1 MMADINKLKAEPF
14 GEPPV
19 WAATRQ
25 ALCDA
30 LPYYKAHQSSAHT
43 NNKTMVGFLLGGFP
57 TIRDRMD
64 AEVIITALGGGRERD
79 VDGNMIRVKESFERN
94 LSSAQ
99 ASMMKA
105 MPVGVILDKN
115 YPGLS
120 IATEHKYSVMA
131 FFTITDIWSEKEAN
145 GQFCHKIRL
154 EKIDRSAPSWWQAKA
169 EVQHTVN
176 PQEFSDVRQSCSK
189 CLKMSKQYFIQ
200 GWTCLNAHCEESF
213 IFSSETDIMG
223 LVAASHCSA
232 TLAWCIDCHQHCKTV
247 FSAGWTCLNRKCK
260 NFFMFPAG
268 VDVARL
274 EYSESFLQERT
285 TFQLPKQPL
294 QPNLPSMKGHLGTE
308 NTMRQGIVC
317 PQCHGCSRRI
327 EWTHWACEN
336 PVCNFVLMAK
346 PAAFP
351 LQDVLQE
358 ETHVKR
364 THGSRLYDTGILQHH
379 AQINGLLIEQYLLPD
394 LKDASRI
401 IGSVSIVRTNQT
413 ANGQPGGPDEMWKI
427 SNESVDTFDLSRNSV
442 VHPGLPTEKLTRNFL
457 QNWGA
462 PYKFVVA
469 VDSKPFSAAPE
480 AFIGALKRMEWAGEV
495 SIEMTNEVLGVVGCH
510 AQHTGLTRDPSITP
524 EFTNFNE
531 LLSIGYMEKD
541 KIGFHDDGED
551 TLGPTVATLS
561 LGSPAIMFFAK
572 KTKSVK
578 NAKRGKKTKEDEE
591 YRKVVLKF
599 PLYHGDIVVMHG
611 SRIHEEY
618 LHRVDPKGKRRFA
631 LTCRNINLTHPTF
644 TPQGRNDALMKSTV
658 PSVSKIWDYPK
669 PGDSNEIEMKSC
681 STCLTTDLN
690 KSVAVQP
697 TLLETKAKTV
707 TGGRAVT
714 AAAPTTT
721 STGAKDNTGISD
733 APNRRITRSRTRKRD
748 GTDSDETY
756 SESESSLART
766 TKKRR
771 TRA

>member
-1 MMADINKLKAEPF
+1 MADINKLKAEPF

-154 EKIDRSAPSWWQAKA
+154 EKIDRSTPSWWQAKA
-169 EVQHTVN
+169 EVQHT
-176 PQEFSDVRQSCSK
+176 
-189 CLKMSKQYFIQ
+189 
-200 GWTCLNAHCEESF
+200 
-213 IFSSETDIMG
+213 TDIMG
-223 LVAASHCSA
+223 LVAASHRSA
-232 TLAWCIDCHQHCKTV
+232 NLAWCIDCHQHCKTV

-308 NTMRQGIVC
+308 NIMRQGIVC

-327 EWTHWACEN
+327 DWTHWAYEN

-394 LKDASRI
+394 LNDASRI
-401 IGSVSIVRTNQT
+401 IGSVSIIRTNQT

-495 SIEMTNEVLGVVGCH
+495 SIEMTNEVLG
-510 AQHTGLTRDPSITP
+510 
-524 EFTNFNE
+524 FTNFNE

-631 LTCRNINLTHPTF
+631 MTCRNIDLTHPSF
-644 TPQGRNDALMKSTV
+644 TPQGRDDALMKSTV

-756 SESESSLART
+756 SESESSLTRT